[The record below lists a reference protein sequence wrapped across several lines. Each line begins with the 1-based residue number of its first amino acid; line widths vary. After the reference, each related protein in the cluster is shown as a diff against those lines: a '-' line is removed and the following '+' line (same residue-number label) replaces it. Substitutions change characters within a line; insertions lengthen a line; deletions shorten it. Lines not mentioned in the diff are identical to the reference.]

1 MQLTD
6 ISGWL
11 KTHFYNA
18 TVSHKIELIVMAVLV
33 FTMMLSVVINISL
46 SMNNNLKRAHENLQ
60 EVANTLTLNLEGPL
74 AFKDNKGAREVLQSI
89 QTNPELLNAEV
100 RNKDRVVLASYTASD
115 SKKNHY
121 QFLQL
126 LRLPYVINVT
136 HSIKLNSDVIG
147 TISLQASLDSLWA
160 SLLKQL
166 IQTIIVTTLL
176 LFFAFF
182 VTRRIAEIFVAPIK
196 QIAKT
201 AIDIRSGQ
209 DYLRHVSNSSR
220 DEVGMLAN
228 EFNKMLDVISQ
239 REQALKDS
247 EFLWKFAIEGAGDGV
262 WDVNIQNGEARYS
275 RRWKE
280 MLGYTDNDL
289 LQTIDDWSIRIHFDD
304 KLIVEATLKAY
315 LDGKTNLYIV
325 EYRMRC
331 KDESYKWMLSRGVL
345 ASHSKDGKPLRMI
358 GTHSDITERKNA
370 ESELKIA
377 AIAFESQEGIF
388 VTDVHGTILR
398 VNHAII
404 DITSYSEAEIV
415 GHNSRIFN
423 SGKHDKVFFAEMW
436 GTIKNKGFWD
446 GEIWNRRKSGEVY
459 PAHIAIT
466 AVKNIDG
473 AVTNYVATLTD
484 ITKSKAATEEINNL
498 AFYDPLTHLPNR
510 RLFVDRL
517 QQVLIACTRDGQRGA
532 LLFLDLDY
540 FKTLNDT
547 MGHNMGD
554 LLLQQV
560 AERLKQTVREG
571 DTVARI
577 GGDEFVIILD
587 DLSKE
592 PFEAGAEATAVAK
605 KILTSLNQVYQLNT
619 YEYYITASVG
629 ITLIN
634 DHELGVEELL
644 KHADIAMYDAKKSG
658 RNTFHFFDPEMQQ
671 AINKRA
677 DLERDLRIAIE
688 LQQFQLYYQIQIN
701 HEGHLLG
708 AEALIRWN
716 NPKHGMILP
725 TDFIQLAED
734 TGLILPIG
742 LLVLQAACAQLKAWE
757 QDSMT
762 IGLSISVNVSA
773 KQFKNAQFAQ
783 QVEEVVH
790 SHAIKPMLLKLELT
804 ESMLIDDMDYVIT
817 TMQALSK
824 IGINFELDD
833 FGTGY
838 SSLQYLKKLPLHQL
852 KIDQS
857 FVRDIATNLSDR
869 ELVRTIVLLAKSLNL
884 EVIAEGV
891 ETDEQQQFLFDNGC
905 MNYQGYLFGRPMP
918 INEFEDFVRTR
929 QLC

>member
-1 MQLTD
+1 MRLP
-6 ISGWL
+6 
-11 KTHFYNA
+11 H
-18 TVSHKIELIVMAVLV
+18 
-33 FTMMLSVVINISL
+33 VINI
-46 SMNNNLKRAHENLQ
+46 
-60 EVANTLTLNLEGPL
+60 
-74 AFKDNKGAREVLQSI
+74 
-89 QTNPELLNAEV
+89 TNSV
-100 RNKDRVVLASYTASD
+100 
-115 SKKNHY
+115 
-121 QFLQL
+121 
-126 LRLPYVINVT
+126 
-136 HSIKLNSDVIG
+136 KLNSDVIG
-147 TISLQASLDSLWA
+147 TVSLQASLDSLWD

-166 IQTIIVTTLL
+166 IQTITVTTLL

-182 VTRRIAEIFVAPIK
+182 VTRRIAEVFVAPIK

-201 AIDIRSGQ
+201 AIDIRSGK
-209 DYLRHVSNSSR
+209 DYLRHVSNTSR

-228 EFNKMLDVISQ
+228 EFNQMLDVIRQ

-262 WDVNIQNGEARYS
+262 WDINIQTREARYS
-275 RRWKE
+275 KRWKE

-331 KDESYKWMLSRGVL
+331 KDESYKWILSRGVL

-459 PAHIAIT
+459 PAHITIT

-716 NPKHGMILP
+716 NPKHGIILP
-725 TDFIQLAED
+725 IDFIQLAED

-742 LLVLQAACAQLKAWE
+742 LLVLKAACAQLKAWE

-762 IGLSISVNVSA
+762 SGLSISVNVSA
-773 KQFKNAQFAQ
+773 KQFKSAQFAQ

-790 SHAIKPMLLKLELT
+790 SLAIKPMLLKLELT

-869 ELVRTIVLLAKSLNL
+869 ELVHTIVLMAKSLNL
-884 EVIAEGV
+884 EIIAEGV
-891 ETDEQQQFLFDNGC
+891 ETDEQQQLLFDNGC